1 MSSNVMLTA
10 LRSSGKAPRTT
21 LLACDEQRSVLL
33 ECSSEKR
40 RAGLYTVYGLEANL
54 HATLGFTGEARA
66 RLPAGYLLGNGYRL
80 FINGLMRF
88 SSPDSLSPFST
99 GGLNAYAYCNGDP
112 VNNSDPT
119 GHMPSP
125 KRPKIV
131 ALTFEQAQSYAL
143 LSENGPEH
151 LLEISKT
158 VTEYAYTVGTEYTH
172 TVSTGPNLR
181 DYNRVKTIEHGEVF
195 VSFRDIEASKS
206 YKNLMKSNVITDE
219 MFWTW
224 IGLPKFSNMKKH
236 DFSHLYPDVTDQ
248 QYVRMKKTL
257 QNANAFL
264 IRKGKFILGTKFQPS
279 SIHASAAIDTTL
291 R

>member
-1 MSSNVMLTA
+1 MLTA
-10 LRSSGKAPRTT
+10 LKSSGKAPRTT

-33 ECSSEKR
+33 EFSSEKR
-40 RAGLYTVYGLEANL
+40 RAGRYTVYGLEANL

-119 GHMPSP
+119 GHMLSP
-125 KRPKIV
+125 KRSKTV
-131 ALTFEQAQSYAL
+131 TLTFEQAQSYAF
-143 LSENGPEH
+143 LSENGPGH

-158 VTEYAYTVGTEYTH
+158 VTEYAH
-172 TVSTGPNLR
+172 TVSSGPNLR
-181 DYNRVKTIEHGEVF
+181 DYNRVMTKRHGEVF

-219 MFWTW
+219 MFRIWV
-224 IGLPKFSNMKKH
+224 GLPKFDYMKKYH
-236 DFSHLYPDVTDQ
+236 FSYLYPDVTKQ
-248 QYVRMKKTL
+248 QYVRMKQTL
-257 QNANAFL
+257 QNANAIL
-264 IRKGKFILGTKFQPS
+264 IRKGKFIRGTEFQRS

>member
-10 LRSSGKAPRTT
+10 LKSSGKAPRTT

-33 ECSSEKR
+33 EFSSEKR

-88 SSPDSLSPFST
+88 SSPDSLSPFSI

-119 GHMPSP
+119 GHMLSP
-125 KRPKIV
+125 KRPKI
-131 ALTFEQAQSYAL
+131 AQSHAF

-158 VTEYAYTVGTEYTH
+158 VIEYAYTVGTEYAH

-181 DYNRVKTIEHGEVF
+181 DYNRVMTKKHGEVF

-206 YKNLMKSNVITDE
+206 YKNLMRSNVITDE
-219 MFWTW
+219 MFKIWV
-224 IGLPKFSNMKKH
+224 GLPKFDNRKKY
-236 DFSHLYPDVTDQ
+236 DFSHLYPDVTTQ
-248 QYVRMKKTL
+248 QYVRMKRTL
-257 QNANAFL
+257 NNANAIL
-264 IRKGKFILGTKFQPS
+264 IRKGKFIRGTEFQPS